1 MEKSDYYTRLVDL
14 INRISDYVA
23 CSNETV
29 RKGIGD
35 IMGGRVLVTR
45 TDRIIARSEAKGK
58 AEGRAEGRAEGKA
71 EGKMDSLVS
80 LVNDGDITLER
91 AAEKLQMTIPAFK
104 EKVKEYGFTL
114 TIA

>member
-1 MEKSDYYTRLVDL
+1 MGWRGLYTDCRCLD
-14 INRISDYVA
+14 
-23 CSNETV
+23 SNENV

-58 AEGRAEGRAEGKA
+58 AEGRAEGKA

-104 EKVKEYGFTL
+104 EKVKEYGLTL

>member
-1 MEKSDYYTRLVDL
+1 
-14 INRISDYVA
+14 
-23 CSNETV
+23 
-29 RKGIGD
+29 
-35 IMGGRVLVTR
+35 MGGRVLVTR

-58 AEGRAEGRAEGKA
+58 AEGKA
-71 EGKMDSLVS
+71 EGKIDSLVS

-91 AAEKLQMTIPAFK
+91 AAEKLHMTIPAFK

>member
-58 AEGRAEGRAEGKA
+58 AEGKI
-71 EGKMDSLVS
+71 DSLVS

-104 EKVKEYGFTL
+104 EKVKEYGLTL

>member
-1 MEKSDYYTRLVDL
+1 MQD
-14 INRISDYVA
+14 RISDYVA

-58 AEGRAEGRAEGKA
+58 AEGKA
-71 EGKMDSLVS
+71 EGKIDSLVS

>member
-1 MEKSDYYTRLVDL
+1 
-14 INRISDYVA
+14 
-23 CSNETV
+23 
-29 RKGIGD
+29 
-35 IMGGRVLVTR
+35 MGGRVLVTR

-58 AEGRAEGRAEGKA
+58 AEGKI
-71 EGKMDSLVS
+71 DSLVS

-91 AAEKLQMTIPAFK
+91 AAEKLHMTIPAFK

>member
-1 MEKSDYYTRLVDL
+1 M
-14 INRISDYVA
+14 INRICDYVA
-23 CSNETV
+23 SSNETV

-58 AEGRAEGRAEGKA
+58 AEGKA
-71 EGKMDSLVS
+71 EGKIDSLVS